1 MAVVLLGVL
10 MLAQNDQFV
19 DGSRNIMD
27 RPQDGLG
34 CASMRVDLD
43 SRVYDRIAMAVVV
56 MGTTF
61 TSSSR
66 TGACC

>member
-34 CASMRVDLD
+34 RASMRVDPD
-43 SRVYDRIAMAVVV
+43 TRVYDHIAMAVVV